1 MLKKAQI
8 IESLQNDIHS
18 LEVKRKAIANTY
30 YLYYPL
36 YVISVIIMLIGF
48 YYGIAFLIIGL
59 LFVGFCIYK
68 TYGLSKAK
76 ADFQTAYKLDI
87 LKKALQAYSP
97 DLEFSPDYGIG
108 EQEFNNS
115 YLFDKL
121 PDRYYSEDFMKA
133 KVEKTAFYFSE
144 VHAEYKTETHT
155 KNGKQ
160 THWHDLFKG
169 LLFVADFNKN
179 FLGTTIV
186 RPKDFGFNFSQWT
199 GLKFFQKSSQSI
211 VELENVAFM
220 KEFVCYSHDQ
230 VEARYILT
238 PKLMEEILA
247 LNAKCNTT
255 ISLSFVN
262 SSLYIAF
269 PLRNNYFDA
278 SVFQNLVKAQ
288 NLENDLEVIDFVFQ
302 IIEDLDLNTR
312 IWTKA

>member
-8 IESLQNDIHS
+8 IESLQNDINS
-18 LEVKRKAIANTY
+18 LEVTRKAIANQY

-36 YVISVIIMLIGF
+36 FILSVIIMVSGF
-48 YYGIAFLIIGL
+48 YWGMAFLVIGVL
-59 LFVGFCIYK
+59 LSGLCIYK
-68 TYGLSKAK
+68 TAK
-76 ADFQTAYKLDI
+76 LGKEKKKFHVAYKEDI
-87 LKKALQAYSP
+87 LKKALYVYSP
-97 DLEFSPDYGIG
+97 ELEFSPEYGIG

-121 PDRYYSEDFMKA
+121 PDRYYSEDYMKA

-160 THWHDLFKG
+160 THWHELFKG

-199 GLKFFQKSSQSI
+199 GLKFFQKSSNSI
-211 VELENVAFM
+211 IQLENVDFM
-220 KEFVCYSHDQ
+220 KEFVCYGTDQ

-238 PKLMEEILA
+238 PKLMDEILA
-247 LNAKCNTT
+247 LNARCSST

-262 SSLYIAF
+262 SHMYIAF

-278 SVFQNLVKAQ
+278 SLFQNLIKSK